1 MCYIITIL
9 KHEGSFSV
17 ISSITNLITSVTLA
31 SSLLT
36 GDPSAGVTKPIQPV
50 KQVITQNSE
59 EGNAYVG
66 LMKVQNIEKGAKEQA
81 SKHRKVNWPIIPNP
95 KQKPKPKSVVKPAPK
110 APTPTYRDVTVRAT
124 AYTAHCSEGC
134 TGKTATGINLDENPN
149 IKLIAVDPSVIP
161 LGKHVYVPGYGV
173 AITGDTGGA
182 IHGDRID
189 IYMASEQDA
198 LNWGVQTITL
208 KILD

>member
-1 MCYIITIL
+1 M
-9 KHEGSFSV
+9 
-17 ISSITNLITSVTLA
+17 ISSIMNLITSVTLA

-36 GDPSAGVTKPIQPV
+36 GDPSAGVAKPIQPV

-59 EGNAYVG
+59 EGNVYVG
-66 LMKVQNIEKGAKEQA
+66 LMKVQKIEKDANVKA
-81 SKHRKVNWPIIPNP
+81 HRPIKVDWPILP
-95 KQKPKPKSVVKPAPK
+95 KPKPEPKPVVKPAPK
-110 APTPTYRDVTVRAT
+110 VSAPTYKEIMVRAT

-134 TGKTATGINLDENPN
+134 TGKTATGINLDANPN
-149 IKLIAVDPSVIP
+149 IKLIAVDPNVIP

-182 IHGDRID
+182 IQGDRID

-198 LNWGVQTITL
+198 LNWGVQYITL